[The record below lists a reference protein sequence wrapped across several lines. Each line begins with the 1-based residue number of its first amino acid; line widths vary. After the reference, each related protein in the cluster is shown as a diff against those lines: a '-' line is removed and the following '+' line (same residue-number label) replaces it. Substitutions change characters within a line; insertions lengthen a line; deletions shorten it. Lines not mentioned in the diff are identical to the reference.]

1 MRKAQSLLLAG
12 VTAACMAFQLSQ
24 ANATVVSGSSSAYG
38 ESVSLTITPTIPPG
52 TSVGVTSG
60 PTPTASGTAPG
71 VYSSA
76 DSVLSATLLNLITT
90 GIINASASSN
100 IDGSAGAKY
109 ATSSASVDQLGISI
123 LNALGIGATMIEADA
138 TASGDYGALSGVGT
152 TTIAGLSLNS
162 IPILNLTIPPDYTL
176 LNLLGVTVTLNE
188 QTASGD
194 GTSSAG
200 IGVNAI
206 HIAFDDVPYLGIIPN
221 IPGIAG
227 LINGDII
234 ISHAQAAIFASPTQ
248 TNGVPEPGTLALLG
262 SGLVGA
268 FGLRKRRTA

>member
-12 VTAACMAFQLSQ
+12 VTAACMAFQFTQ
-24 ANATVVSGSSSAYG
+24 ANATVVSGSSSSYG

-52 TSVGVTSG
+52 TSVSVTSG

-71 VYSSA
+71 VYSDA

-90 GIINASASSN
+90 GVINASASSN

-109 ATSSASVDQLGISI
+109 AMSSASVDELGISI
-123 LNALGIGATMIEADA
+123 LNALGIGATVVEADA
-138 TASGDYGALSGVGT
+138 TASGDYGALSGLGT

-162 IPILNLTIPPDYTL
+162 IPLLDLTIPPDYTL

-206 HIAFDDVPYLGIIPN
+206 HISFDDVPYLGIIPN
-221 IPGIAG
+221 IPGVAG

-234 ISHAQAAIFASPTQ
+234 ISHAEAAIFASPTQ
-248 TNGVPEPGTLALLG
+248 TNAVPEPGTLALLG
-262 SGLVGA
+262 TGLVAA
-268 FGLRKRRTA
+268 FGLRRRRAA